1 MGSWQT
7 NVIYERFGKQK
18 ENQTRSAQKSLS
30 ANDYGN
36 LSIEDDYFEQDDQG
50 DYDQVIQ
57 QNSKPRG
64 ISRRAVLTGLAAA
77 GFAIG
82 GAIVG
87 CNLFQNKN
95 TLRNAGSYIKKL
107 TPTSDKAPTPEP
119 SQISETTGRTFY
131 ISPKDNLA
139 IKANTLQ
146 PSDTLILHDGIYSKQ
161 SLETVCK
168 GLRSHFEPSVAA

>member
-77 GFAIG
+77 
-82 GAIVG
+82 G